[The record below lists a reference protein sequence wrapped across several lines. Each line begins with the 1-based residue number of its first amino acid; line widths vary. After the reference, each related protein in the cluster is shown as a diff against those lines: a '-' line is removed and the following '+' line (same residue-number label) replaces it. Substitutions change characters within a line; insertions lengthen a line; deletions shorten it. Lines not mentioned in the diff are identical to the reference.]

1 MTALAARAWSRLR
14 RSDLAWSWAH
24 TPSAV
29 VATLLLLVLI
39 VAALGADLIAPHTP
53 FDPATL
59 NIMDAR
65 LPPAW
70 LEGGTAAYLLGTD
83 EQGRDILSTI
93 LYGMRISI
101 FVGLA
106 AVALSAVLGTALG
119 LVAGYFGGWVD
130 AVIMRL
136 GDVQLSFPTIM
147 IAFFIDG
154 VARVVM
160 PAELRED
167 VRLYVVILAIGIAD
181 WVQYARTVRAVTMVE
196 RGKDYVAAARI
207 SRVPGWR
214 ILVGHI
220 LPNTLGPV
228 LVLGTLG
235 LAVAILTEAILS
247 FLGLGV
253 PPTQPSLGTLIRAG
267 NDLLLSGEW
276 WIALFPG
283 FALVLLVLAINM
295 VGDWLRDALNPRL
308 R

>member
-1 MTALAARAWSRLR
+1 MSVAAANVWSRLR
-14 RSDLAWSWAH
+14 RSDLAWNWAH

-29 VATLLLLVLI
+29 AATLLLV
-39 VAALGADLIAPHTP
+39 VMVVSALGADLIAPHTP

-70 LEGGTAAYLLGTD
+70 TEVGTPIYLLGTD

-93 LYGMRISI
+93 LFGMRISI
-101 FVGLA
+101 FVGIA
-106 AVALSAVLGTALG
+106 AVALSAVLGTLLG
-119 LVAGYFGGWVD
+119 LIAGYFGGWID
-130 AVIMRL
+130 ALIMRL

-154 VARVVM
+154 VARILM
-160 PAELRED
+160 PPELRED
-167 VRLYVVILAIGIAD
+167 MRLYVVILAIGVAD
-181 WVQYARTVRAVTMVE
+181 WVQFARTVRAVTTVE
-196 RGKDYVAAARI
+196 RGKDYIAAARI

-214 ILVGHI
+214 ILIHHI

-228 LVLGTLG
+228 LVLATLG

-276 WIALFPG
+276 WISLFPG
-283 FALVLLVLAINM
+283 FALVLLVLAVNM

>member
-1 MTALAARAWSRLR
+1 M
-14 RSDLAWSWAH
+14 
-24 TPSAV
+24 

-39 VAALGADLIAPHTP
+39 VAALGANVIAPHTP

-70 LEGGTAAYLLGTD
+70 LEGGTATYFLGTD

-106 AVALSAVLGTALG
+106 AVALSAVLGTLLG
-119 LVAGYFGGWVD
+119 LVAGYFGGWID
-130 AVIMRL
+130 TLIMRL

-160 PAELRED
+160 PAELREG

-196 RGKDYVAAARI
+196 RGKDFVAAARI

-214 ILVGHI
+214 ILMGHI

-276 WIALFPG
+276 WISLFPG

>member
-1 MTALAARAWSRLR
+1 MSALAARAWRHLR
-14 RSDLAWSWAH
+14 ENDLAWSWAH

-29 VATLLLLVLI
+29 IATLLLLVLI
-39 VAALGADLIAPHTP
+39 VSALGANLIAPHTP

-59 NIMDAR
+59 EIMDAR
-65 LPPAW
+65 LPPVW
-70 LEGGTAAYLLGTD
+70 LEGGSTTYLLGTD

-106 AVALSAVLGTALG
+106 AVIFSAVLGTLLG

-130 AVIMRL
+130 TVIMRL

-160 PAELRED
+160 PPELRED
-167 VRLYVVILAIGIAD
+167 LRLYVVILAIGVAD

-207 SRVPGWR
+207 SHVSGWR
-214 ILVGHI
+214 ILTRHI

-276 WIALFPG
+276 WISLFPG
-283 FALVLLVLAINM
+283 FALVLLVLAVNM

>member
-1 MTALAARAWSRLR
+1 MATTWDRLR
-14 RSDLAWSWAH
+14 RSDLAWTWAH

-29 VATLLLLVLI
+29 FATLLLAALVLS
-39 VAALGADLIAPHTP
+39 ALGANLIAPHTP

-59 NIMDAR
+59 EIMDAR

-70 LEGGTAAYLLGTD
+70 IEGGSTKYLLGTD
-83 EQGRDILSTI
+83 EQGRDVLSTI

-101 FVGLA
+101 FVGMA

-119 LVAGYFGGWVD
+119 LVAGYFGGWAD
-130 AVIMRL
+130 TVIMRL

-154 VARVVM
+154 VARIVM
-160 PAELRED
+160 PPEMRED
-167 VRLYVVILAIGIAD
+167 LRLYVVVLAIGIAD
-181 WVQYARTVRAVTMVE
+181 WVQYARTARAITMVE
-196 RGKDYVAAARI
+196 RNKDYVAAARI
-207 SRVPGWR
+207 SRVPGRR
-214 ILVGHI
+214 ILFGHI
-220 LPNTLGPV
+220 LPNTLGPI
-228 LVLGTLG
+228 LVLATLG

-247 FLGLGV
+247 YLGLGV

-276 WIALFPG
+276 WISLFPG
-283 FALVLLVLAINM
+283 FALVLLVLAVNM
-295 VGDWLRDALNPRL
+295 VGDWLRDAFNPRL